1 LNFHNPN
8 PNHTPNP
15 SISDSDIDLVK
26 LAASLWRGKW
36 IVLAFVLFSGV
47 FADFYFRYVVVPLY
61 PATSKIAL
69 KENQPEKIL
78 TDIES
83 LMANGPIT
91 DTGINT
97 ELEVLRSRD
106 LIGKLVDTLDL
117 TNQPDFNPL
126 LRGPRL
132 SNQIKTQLFAFFG
145 VVSETPKI
153 SRSPEE
159 VRSIAISS
167 VLDTMAFSNTRQ
179 TRVIK
184 ISVLTTNPD
193 LSVRMVNKMA
203 KLYIENQIQFKL
215 DALANATE
223 FLSNRTSEL
232 KNDFDELKTKLTN
245 FSSQSELVS
254 PTIFKSQEIQLRD
267 MRARVTEKAE
277 TIVKKSDRRTILQS
291 FRDADN
297 LLGII
302 KYVDDFRLNQAI
314 SDYNSN
320 KLSLD
325 NLNMQIEQFI
335 LKNDVELEREQ
346 KQLSALEVSESL
358 LAKQIERQSKELLVL
373 QQLKRETETSRL
385 IYESFFK
392 RLQEMNVQ
400 LGLEAADGRL
410 LSKATQSGQSSPI
423 KSQILFLGGS
433 IGLTLGAILI
443 IFYELRFSGYRSIKD
458 LRDKSG
464 YSVLG
469 GVPLIPLRD
478 RKTSTS
484 YFKTKPNSMV
494 SEAVRNLRTSII
506 MSNPNQEKKI
516 IMLTSSVPKE
526 GKTILTYALA
536 QNMVGLGKRILLIE
550 ADIRRRVHS
559 VKIDRN
565 NTVALLD
572 LMMGH
577 KKFKDVNPF
586 VEELGFDILTAT
598 KSDINAADLFAS
610 ERFPKLLTELR
621 EYYDYILIDS
631 PPVLSVPDARLI
643 STYSDA
649 NIYIVKWNK
658 TTRAQV
664 DQGLDMIAS
673 IGVKTIGLVLNQ
685 IGPNKTKTYGYTG
698 SYGYDTY
705 GSKYYES

>member
-8 PNHTPNP
+8 HTPSQ
-15 SISDSDIDLVK
+15 SISEGDIDLVK

-36 IVLAFVLFSGV
+36 IVLVFVLFCVV
-47 FADFYFRYVVVPLY
+47 FANFYFKYVSVPLY
-61 PATSKIAL
+61 PATTKIAL

-91 DTGINT
+91 DMGINT

-106 LIGKLVDTLDL
+106 LIGKLVDSLDL

-126 LRGPRL
+126 LQEPRL
-132 SNQIKTQLFAFFG
+132 SNQIKTQLFDFFG
-145 VVSETPKI
+145 VVSDKPKI

-167 VLDTMAFSNTRQ
+167 VLNVMAFSNTKN
-179 TRVIK
+179 TRVIN
-184 ISVLTTNPD
+184 ISAMTSKPD
-193 LSVRMVNKMA
+193 LSVRMANKMA
-203 KLYIENQIQFKL
+203 KLYIESQIQFKFE
-215 DALANATE
+215 AIASATE
-223 FLSNRTSEL
+223 FLSSRTSEL
-232 KNDFDELKTKLTN
+232 KNDFDELKTELAN

-254 PTIFKSQEIQLRD
+254 PTILKSLEIQLRD
-267 MRARVTEKAE
+267 MRTRLMEKAE
-277 TIVKKSDRRTILQS
+277 IIAKKSDRRTSFQS
-291 FRDADN
+291 FIEADN
-297 LLGII
+297 LPGLI
-302 KYVDDFRLNQAI
+302 KYVDDFRLNQAF
-314 SDYNSN
+314 SDYKSN

-325 NLNMQIEQFI
+325 SLNMQIEQFM
-335 LKNDVELEREQ
+335 LKDDVELEREQ
-346 KQLSALEVSESL
+346 KQLSALETSESL
-358 LAKQIERQSKELLVL
+358 LTKQIERQSKELLVL
-373 QQLKRETETSRL
+373 QQLKREAETAGL
-385 IYESFFK
+385 LYESFFK

-400 LGLEAADGRL
+400 LGLESADARL
-410 LSKATQSGQSSPI
+410 LSTATQSGPSIPI
-423 KSQILFLGGS
+423 KSKILALGGF
-433 IGLTLGAILI
+433 IGLLIGASLIL
-443 IFYELRFSGYRSIKD
+443 YWELRFSGFRSVNE

-464 YSVLG
+464 YSVLA
-469 GVPLIPLRD
+469 GVPLIALRD
-478 RKTSTS
+478 RKNAIS

-494 SEAVRNLRTSII
+494 SEAVRNLRTSIL
-506 MSNPNQEKKI
+506 MSNSDQDKKV

-550 ADIRRRVHS
+550 ADIRRRDHS

-565 NTVALLD
+565 KTVSLLD

-577 KKFKDVNPF
+577 KEFKDVNLF
-586 VEELGFDILTAT
+586 LEELGFDILTAT
-598 KSDINAADLFAS
+598 KSEMNAADLFAS
-610 ERFPKLLTELR
+610 GRFPKLLTELR
-621 EYYDYILIDS
+621 EYYDYIIIDS

-643 STYSDA
+643 STLSDI

-664 DQGLDMIAS
+664 DQGLDMISS

-685 IGPNKTKTYGYTG
+685 INSNKAKTYGYTG

>member
-126 LRGPRL
+126 LREPRL

-232 KNDFDELKTKLTN
+232 KNDFDELKTKLAN

-443 IFYELRFSGYRSIKD
+443 IFYELRFSGYRSVKD

>member
-1 LNFHNPN
+1 MNFHNPN
-8 PNHTPNP
+8 HTPSQ
-15 SISDSDIDLVK
+15 SISEGDIDLVK

-36 IVLAFVLFSGV
+36 IVLVFVLFCVV
-47 FADFYFRYVVVPLY
+47 FANFYFKYVPVPLY
-61 PATSKIAL
+61 TATTKITL

-106 LIGKLVDTLDL
+106 LIGKLVDSLDL

-126 LRGPRL
+126 LREPRL
-132 SNQIKTQLFAFFG
+132 SNQTKTQLFSFFG
-145 VVSETPKI
+145 VASEKTKI
-153 SRSPEE
+153 FRSPEE

-167 VLDTMAFSNTRQ
+167 VLNVMAFSNTKN
-179 TRVIK
+179 TRVIN
-184 ISVLTTNPD
+184 ISAITSKPD
-193 LSVRMVNKMA
+193 LSVLMANKMA
-203 KLYIENQIQFKL
+203 MLYIENQIQFKL
-215 DALANATE
+215 DALASATE

-232 KNDFDELKTKLTN
+232 KNDFDELKTELAN

-254 PTIFKSQEIQLRD
+254 PTILKSLEIQLRD
-267 MRARVTEKAE
+267 MRTRLMEKTEIIA
-277 TIVKKSDRRTILQS
+277 KKSDRRTSFQS
-291 FRDADN
+291 FIEADN
-297 LLGII
+297 LLGLI
-302 KYVDDFRLNQAI
+302 KYVDDFRLNQAF
-314 SDYNSN
+314 SHYNSN

-325 NLNMQIEQFI
+325 SLNMQIEQFM
-335 LKNDVELEREQ
+335 LKGDVELEREQ
-346 KQLSALEVSESL
+346 KQLSALETSESL
-358 LAKQIERQSKELLVL
+358 LTKQIERQSKELLVL
-373 QQLKRETETSRL
+373 QQLKREAETAGL
-385 IYESFFK
+385 LYESFFK

-400 LGLEAADGRL
+400 LGLESADARL
-410 LSKATQSGQSSPI
+410 LSTATQSGLSSPI
-423 KSQILFLGGS
+423 KRKILALGGF
-433 IGLTLGAILI
+433 IGLLIGASLIL
-443 IFYELRFSGYRSIKD
+443 YWELRFSGFRSVNE

-464 YSVLG
+464 YSVLA

-478 RKTSTS
+478 RKNAIS

-494 SEAVRNLRTSII
+494 SEAVRNLRTSIL
-506 MSNPNQEKKI
+506 MSNPDQDKKV

-550 ADIRRRVHS
+550 ADIRRRDHS
-559 VKIDRN
+559 IKIDRN

-577 KKFKDVNPF
+577 KEFKDVNPF
-586 VEELGFDILTAT
+586 NEELGFDILTAT
-598 KSDINAADLFAS
+598 RSDMNAADLFAS
-610 ERFPKLLTELR
+610 GRFLKLLTELR
-621 EYYDYILIDS
+621 EYYDFIIIDS

-643 STYSDA
+643 STVSDI

-664 DQGLDMIAS
+664 DQGLDMIS
-673 IGVKTIGLVLNQ
+673 SKGVKTIGLVLNQ
-685 IGPNKTKTYGYTG
+685 INSNKAKTYGYTG
-698 SYGYDTY
+698 SYGCDTY

>member
-8 PNHTPNP
+8 HTPSQ
-15 SISDSDIDLVK
+15 SISEGDIDLVK

-36 IVLAFVLFSGV
+36 IVLVFVLFCVV
-47 FADFYFRYVVVPLY
+47 FANFYFKYVSVPLY
-61 PATSKIAL
+61 PATTKIAL

-91 DTGINT
+91 DMGINT

-106 LIGKLVDTLDL
+106 LIGKLVDSLDL

-126 LRGPRL
+126 LQEPRL
-132 SNQIKTQLFAFFG
+132 SNQIKTQLFDFFG
-145 VVSETPKI
+145 VVSDKPKI

-167 VLDTMAFSNTRQ
+167 VLNVMAFSNTKN
-179 TRVIK
+179 TRVIN
-184 ISVLTTNPD
+184 ISAMTSKPD
-193 LSVRMVNKMA
+193 LSVRMANKMA
-203 KLYIENQIQFKL
+203 KLYIESQIQFKFE
-215 DALANATE
+215 AIASATE
-223 FLSNRTSEL
+223 FLSSRTSEL
-232 KNDFDELKTKLTN
+232 KNDFDELKTELAN

-254 PTIFKSQEIQLRD
+254 PTILKSLEIQLRD
-267 MRARVTEKAE
+267 MRTRLMEKAE
-277 TIVKKSDRRTILQS
+277 IIAKKSDRRTSLQS
-291 FRDADN
+291 FIEADN
-297 LLGII
+297 LPGLI
-302 KYVDDFRLNQAI
+302 KYVDDFRLNQAF
-314 SDYNSN
+314 SDYKSN

-325 NLNMQIEQFI
+325 SLNMQIEQFM
-335 LKNDVELEREQ
+335 LKDDVELEREQ
-346 KQLSALEVSESL
+346 KQLSALETSESL
-358 LAKQIERQSKELLVL
+358 LTKQIERQSKELLVL
-373 QQLKRETETSRL
+373 QQLKREAETAGL
-385 IYESFFK
+385 LYESFFK

-400 LGLEAADGRL
+400 LGLESADARL
-410 LSKATQSGQSSPI
+410 LSTATQSGPSIPI
-423 KSQILFLGGS
+423 KSKILALGGF
-433 IGLTLGAILI
+433 IGLLIGASLIL
-443 IFYELRFSGYRSIKD
+443 YWELRFSGFRSVNE

-464 YSVLG
+464 YSVLA
-469 GVPLIPLRD
+469 GVPLIALRD
-478 RKTSTS
+478 RKNAIS

-494 SEAVRNLRTSII
+494 SEAVRNLRTSIL
-506 MSNPNQEKKI
+506 MSNSDQDKKV

-550 ADIRRRVHS
+550 ADIRRRDHS

-565 NTVALLD
+565 KTVSLLD

-577 KKFKDVNPF
+577 KEFKDVNLF
-586 VEELGFDILTAT
+586 LEELGFDILTAT
-598 KSDINAADLFAS
+598 KSEMNAADLFAS
-610 ERFPKLLTELR
+610 GRFPKLLTELR
-621 EYYDYILIDS
+621 EYYDYIIIDS

-643 STYSDA
+643 STLSDI

-664 DQGLDMIAS
+664 DQGLDMISS

-685 IGPNKTKTYGYTG
+685 INSNKAKTYGYTG
-698 SYGYDTY
+698 SYGCDTY

>member
-1 LNFHNPN
+1 LNFHN

-15 SISDSDIDLVK
+15 SISEGDIDLVK
-26 LAASLWRGKW
+26 LTASLWRGKW
-36 IVLAFVLFSGV
+36 IVLVFVLFCVV
-47 FADFYFRYVVVPLY
+47 FANFYFKYVPVPLY
-61 PATSKIAL
+61 TATTKITL

-91 DTGINT
+91 ATGINT

-106 LIGKLVDTLDL
+106 LAGKLVDTLDL

-126 LRGPRL
+126 LREPRL
-132 SNQIKTQLFAFFG
+132 SNQTKTQLFSFFG
-145 VVSETPKI
+145 VASEKTKI
-153 SRSPEE
+153 FRSPEE

-167 VLDTMAFSNTRQ
+167 VLNVMAFSNTKN
-179 TRVIK
+179 TRVIN
-184 ISVLTTNPD
+184 ISAITSKPD
-193 LSVRMVNKMA
+193 LSVLMANKMA
-203 KLYIENQIQFKL
+203 MLYIENQIQFKL
-215 DALANATE
+215 DALASATE

-232 KNDFDELKTKLTN
+232 KNDFDELKTELAN

-254 PTIFKSQEIQLRD
+254 PTILKSLEIQLRD
-267 MRARVTEKAE
+267 MRTRLMEKTEIIA
-277 TIVKKSDRRTILQS
+277 KKSDRRTSFQS
-291 FRDADN
+291 FIEADN
-297 LLGII
+297 LLGLI
-302 KYVDDFRLNQAI
+302 KYVDDFRLNQAF
-314 SDYNSN
+314 SHYNSN

-325 NLNMQIEQFI
+325 SLNMQIEQFM
-335 LKNDVELEREQ
+335 LKGDVELEREQ
-346 KQLSALEVSESL
+346 KQLSALETSESL
-358 LAKQIERQSKELLVL
+358 LTKQIERQSKELLVL
-373 QQLKRETETSRL
+373 QQLKREAETAGL
-385 IYESFFK
+385 LYESFFK

-400 LGLEAADGRL
+400 LGLESADARL
-410 LSKATQSGQSSPI
+410 LSTATQSGLSSPI
-423 KSQILFLGGS
+423 KRKILALGGF
-433 IGLTLGAILI
+433 IGLLIGASLIL
-443 IFYELRFSGYRSIKD
+443 YWELRFSGFRSVNE

-464 YSVLG
+464 YSVLA

-478 RKTSTS
+478 RKNAIS

-494 SEAVRNLRTSII
+494 SEAVRNLRTSIL
-506 MSNPNQEKKI
+506 MSNPDQDKKV

-550 ADIRRRVHS
+550 ADIRRRDHS

-577 KKFKDVNPF
+577 KEFKDVNLF

-598 KSDINAADLFAS
+598 KSEMNAADLFAS
-610 ERFPKLLTELR
+610 GRFPKLLTELR
-621 EYYDYILIDS
+621 EYYDYIIIDS

-643 STYSDA
+643 STVSDI

-664 DQGLDMIAS
+664 DQGLDMIS
-673 IGVKTIGLVLNQ
+673 SKGVKTIGLVLNQ
-685 IGPNKTKTYGYTG
+685 INSNKAKTYGYTG
-698 SYGYDTY
+698 SYGCDTY

>member
-1 LNFHNPN
+1 MNFHNPN
-8 PNHTPNP
+8 HTPSP

-36 IVLAFVLFSGV
+36 IVLVFVLFCVV
-47 FADFYFRYVVVPLY
+47 FADFYVRNVAVPLY
-61 PATSKIAL
+61 AATTKIAL

-106 LIGKLVDTLDL
+106 LVGKLVDLLDL

-126 LRGPRL
+126 LQKPRL
-132 SNQIKTQLFAFFG
+132 SNQIKTHLFAFFG
-145 VVSETPKI
+145 VASEKPKI

-159 VRSIAISS
+159 VRSIAIRS
-167 VLDTMAFSNTRQ
+167 VLNVMVFSNTKN
-179 TRVIK
+179 TRVIN
-184 ISVLTTNPD
+184 ISVTTTKPA
-193 LSVRMVNKMA
+193 LSVRMANKMA
-203 KLYIENQIQFKL
+203 ALYIENQIQIKL

-223 FLSNRTSEL
+223 FLSRRTSEL
-232 KNDFDELKTKLTN
+232 KNDFEDLKAQLTN
-245 FSSQSELVS
+245 FSSQSELANPGVL
-254 PTIFKSQEIQLRD
+254 KSQEIQLRD
-267 MRARVTEKAE
+267 MRTRLREKSEIVVEKMDARL
-277 TIVKKSDRRTILQS
+277 ILQS
-291 FRDADN
+291 FREAGN
-297 LLGII
+297 LKALI
-302 KYVDDFRLNQAI
+302 KHADDFRLNRAI
-314 SDYNSN
+314 SEYRNYNI
-320 KLSLD
+320 SLD
-325 NLNMQIEQFI
+325 DLNMQIEKFM
-335 LKNDVELEREQ
+335 LKNDVEVEREQ
-346 KQLSALEVSESL
+346 KQLLALETSESL
-358 LAKQIERQSKELLVL
+358 LAKQIERQSKELIVL
-373 QQLKRETETSRL
+373 QQLKRETETARL
-385 IYESFFK
+385 LYESFFT

-400 LGLEAADGRL
+400 LGLETADGRL
-410 LSKATQSGQSSPI
+410 LSTATQSEPYSHI
-423 KSQILFLGGS
+423 KNQILSFGGVIGLIIGGS
-433 IGLTLGAILI
+433 FI
-443 IFYELRFSGYRSIKD
+443 IFWELRFSGFRSLND

-464 YSVLG
+464 YSVLA

-478 RKTSTS
+478 RKTTIS

-494 SEAVRNLRTSII
+494 SEAVRNLRTSIL
-506 MSNPNQEKKI
+506 MSNPNQDKKV
-516 IMLTSSVPKE
+516 IMLTSSIPKE

-536 QNMVGLGKRILLIE
+536 QNMVGLDKRILLIE

-559 VKIDRN
+559 VKINRN

-577 KKFKDVNPF
+577 KEFKDVNPF

-598 KSDINAADLFAS
+598 RSDMNAADLFAS

-621 EYYDYILIDS
+621 ENYDYILIDS
-631 PPVLSVPDARLI
+631 PPILSVPDARLI
-643 STYSDA
+643 SAVSDI

-664 DQGLDMIAS
+664 EQGLEMISS
-673 IGVKTIGLVLNQ
+673 IGAKTIGLVLNQ
-685 IGPNKTKTYGYTG
+685 IDPNNTKAYGYTG

>member
-1 LNFHNPN
+1 MNFHNPN
-8 PNHTPNP
+8 HTPSQ
-15 SISDSDIDLVK
+15 SISEGDIDLVK

-36 IVLAFVLFSGV
+36 IVLVFVLFCVV
-47 FADFYFRYVVVPLY
+47 FANFYFKYVSVPLY
-61 PATSKIAL
+61 PATTKIAL

-91 DTGINT
+91 DMGINT

-106 LIGKLVDTLDL
+106 LIGKLVDSLDL

-126 LRGPRL
+126 LQEPRL
-132 SNQIKTQLFAFFG
+132 SNQIKTQLFDFFG
-145 VVSETPKI
+145 VVSDKPKI

-167 VLDTMAFSNTRQ
+167 VLNVMAFSNTKN
-179 TRVIK
+179 TRVIN
-184 ISVLTTNPD
+184 ISAMTSKPD
-193 LSVRMVNKMA
+193 LSVRMANKMA
-203 KLYIENQIQFKL
+203 KLYIESQIQFKFE
-215 DALANATE
+215 AIASATE
-223 FLSNRTSEL
+223 FLSSRTSEL
-232 KNDFDELKTKLTN
+232 KNDFDELKTELAN

-254 PTIFKSQEIQLRD
+254 PTILKSLEIQLRD
-267 MRARVTEKAE
+267 MRTRLMEKAE
-277 TIVKKSDRRTILQS
+277 IIAKKSDRRTSFQS
-291 FRDADN
+291 FIEADN
-297 LLGII
+297 LPGLI
-302 KYVDDFRLNQAI
+302 KYVDDFRLNQAF
-314 SDYNSN
+314 SDYKSN

-325 NLNMQIEQFI
+325 SLNMQIEQFM
-335 LKNDVELEREQ
+335 LKDDVELEREQ
-346 KQLSALEVSESL
+346 KQLSALETSESL
-358 LAKQIERQSKELLVL
+358 LTKQIERQSKELLVL
-373 QQLKRETETSRL
+373 QQLKREAETAGL
-385 IYESFFK
+385 LYESFFK

-400 LGLEAADGRL
+400 LGLESADARL
-410 LSKATQSGQSSPI
+410 LSTATQSGPSIPI
-423 KSQILFLGGS
+423 KSKILALGGF
-433 IGLTLGAILI
+433 IGLLIGASLIL
-443 IFYELRFSGYRSIKD
+443 YWELRFSGFRSVNE

-464 YSVLG
+464 YSVLA
-469 GVPLIPLRD
+469 GVPLIALRD
-478 RKTSTS
+478 RKNAIS

-494 SEAVRNLRTSII
+494 SEAVRNLRTSIL
-506 MSNPNQEKKI
+506 MSNTDQDKKI

-550 ADIRRRVHS
+550 ADIRRRDHS

-577 KKFKDVNPF
+577 KEFKDVNPF
-586 VEELGFDILTAT
+586 NEELGFDILTAT
-598 KSDINAADLFAS
+598 RSDMNAADLFAS
-610 ERFPKLLTELR
+610 GRFLKLLTELR
-621 EYYDYILIDS
+621 EYYDFIIIDS

-643 STYSDA
+643 STLSDI

-664 DQGLDMIAS
+664 DQGLDMISS

-685 IGPNKTKTYGYTG
+685 INSNKAKTYGYTG

>member
-8 PNHTPNP
+8 HTPSQ

-36 IVLAFVLFSGV
+36 IILVFVLFCVV
-47 FADFYFRYVVVPLY
+47 FADFYVKYVAVPLY
-61 PATSKIAL
+61 PATTKIAL

-106 LIGKLVDTLDL
+106 LIGKLVDSLDL
-117 TNQPDFNPL
+117 TNEPDFNPL
-126 LRGPRL
+126 LRKPRL
-132 SNQIKTQLFAFFG
+132 SNQIKTLLFAFLG
-145 VVSETPKI
+145 VASEKLKI

-167 VLDTMAFSNTRQ
+167 ALNAMAFSNTKK
-179 TRVIK
+179 TRIINILV
-184 ISVLTTNPD
+184 TTTKPD
-193 LSVRMVNKMA
+193 LSILMSNKMA
-203 KLYIENQIQFKL
+203 KLYIENQIQIKL
-215 DALANATE
+215 DALASATE
-223 FLSNRTSEL
+223 FLSSRTSEL
-232 KNDFDELKTKLTN
+232 KNDFDELKTELAN
-245 FSSQSELVS
+245 FSNQSELVS
-254 PTIFKSQEIQLRD
+254 PTILKSQEIQLRD
-267 MRARVTEKAE
+267 MRTRMMEKAE
-277 TIVKKSDRRTILQS
+277 IIAEKSDRWTILQS
-291 FRDADN
+291 FREAGN
-297 LLGII
+297 LLGLI
-302 KYVDDFRLNQAI
+302 KYADDFRLNRAI
-314 SDYNSN
+314 SEYRNN
-320 KLSLD
+320 EISLD
-325 NLNMQIEQFI
+325 NLNVQLEQFM
-335 LKNDVELEREQ
+335 LKNEVVAVREQ
-346 KQLSALEVSESL
+346 KELSALKASETL

-373 QQLKRETETSRL
+373 QQLKRETETARL
-385 IYESFFK
+385 LYESFFT

-400 LGLEAADGRL
+400 LGLETADGRL
-410 LSKATQSGQSSPI
+410 LSKAYHSGSSSPI
-423 KSQILFLGGS
+423 KSKILFLGGS
-433 IGLTLGAILI
+433 IGLIIGASLIL
-443 IFYELRFSGYRSIKD
+443 FRELRFSGYRSVNE

-464 YSVLG
+464 YSVLA
-469 GVPLIPLRD
+469 GVPFIPLLY
-478 RKTSTS
+478 RKSPIY

-494 SEAVRNLRTSII
+494 SEAVRNLRTSIL
-506 MSNPNQEKKI
+506 MSNPTQDKKI
-516 IMLTSSVPKE
+516 IMLTSSIPKE
-526 GKTILTYALA
+526 GKTILTHALA
-536 QNMVGLGKRILLIE
+536 QSMVGLDKRILLIE
-550 ADIRRRVHS
+550 GDIRRRDHS

-572 LMMGH
+572 LIMGH
-577 KKFKDVNPF
+577 KEFKDVNPF

-598 KSDINAADLFAS
+598 RSDMNAADLFAS

-643 STYSDA
+643 STVSDF

-664 DQGLDMIAS
+664 EQGLDMISS
-673 IGVKTIGLVLNQ
+673 IGDKTIGLVMNQ
-685 IGPNKTKTYGYTG
+685 IDSKKTKTYGYTG
-698 SYGYDTY
+698 SYGHDTY

>member
-8 PNHTPNP
+8 HTPSQ
-15 SISDSDIDLVK
+15 SISEGDIDLVK

-36 IVLAFVLFSGV
+36 IVLVFVLFCIV
-47 FADFYFRYVVVPLY
+47 FANFYFKYFSVPLY

-106 LIGKLVDTLDL
+106 LVGKLVDSLNLIT
-117 TNQPDFNPL
+117 QPDFNPL
-126 LRGPRL
+126 LREPRL

-145 VVSETPKI
+145 VASEKTKI
-153 SRSPEE
+153 FRSPEE

-167 VLDTMAFSNTRQ
+167 VLNVMAFSNTKN
-179 TRVIK
+179 TRVIN
-184 ISVLTTNPD
+184 ISAITSKPD
-193 LSVRMVNKMA
+193 LSVLMANKMA
-203 KLYIENQIQFKL
+203 MLYIENQIQFKL
-215 DALANATE
+215 DALASATE

-232 KNDFDELKTKLTN
+232 KNDFDELKTELAN

-254 PTIFKSQEIQLRD
+254 PTILKSLEIQLRD
-267 MRARVTEKAE
+267 MRTRLMEKTEIIA
-277 TIVKKSDRRTILQS
+277 KKSDRRTSFQS
-291 FRDADN
+291 FIEADN
-297 LLGII
+297 LLGLI
-302 KYVDDFRLNQAI
+302 KYVDDFRLNQAF
-314 SDYNSN
+314 SHYNSN

-325 NLNMQIEQFI
+325 SLNMQIEQFM
-335 LKNDVELEREQ
+335 LKGDVELEREQ
-346 KQLSALEVSESL
+346 KQLSALETSESL
-358 LAKQIERQSKELLVL
+358 LTKQIERQSKELLVL
-373 QQLKRETETSRL
+373 QQLKREAETAGL
-385 IYESFFK
+385 LYESFFK

-400 LGLEAADGRL
+400 LGLESADARL
-410 LSKATQSGQSSPI
+410 LSTATQSGPSSPI
-423 KSQILFLGGS
+423 KSKILALGGF
-433 IGLTLGAILI
+433 IGLLIGASLIL
-443 IFYELRFSGYRSIKD
+443 YWELRFSGYRSVND

-464 YSVLG
+464 YSVLA
-469 GVPLIPLRD
+469 GVPLIPLGN
-478 RKTSTS
+478 RKTPID

-506 MSNPNQEKKI
+506 MSNPNQDKKV
-516 IMLTSSVPKE
+516 IMLTSSIPKE

-577 KKFKDVNPF
+577 KEFKDVNPF

-598 KSDINAADLFAS
+598 RSDMNAADLFAS

-621 EYYDYILIDS
+621 EYYDYIIIDS

-643 STYSDA
+643 STISDIS
-649 NIYIVKWNK
+649 IYIVKWNK
-658 TTRAQV
+658 TTHAQV
-664 DQGLDMIAS
+664 EQGIDMITS
-673 IGVKTIGLVLNQ
+673 MGVKTIGLVLNQ
-685 IGPNKTKTYGYTG
+685 IDSNKAKTYGYTG

>member
-8 PNHTPNP
+8 HTPSQ
-15 SISDSDIDLVK
+15 SISEGDIDLVK

-36 IVLAFVLFSGV
+36 IVLVFVLFCVV
-47 FADFYFRYVVVPLY
+47 FANFYFKYVSVPLY
-61 PATSKIAL
+61 PATTKIAL

-91 DTGINT
+91 DMGINT

-106 LIGKLVDTLDL
+106 LIGKLVDSLDL

-126 LRGPRL
+126 LQEPRL
-132 SNQIKTQLFAFFG
+132 SNQIKTQLFDFFG
-145 VVSETPKI
+145 VVSDKPKI

-167 VLDTMAFSNTRQ
+167 VLNVMAFSNTKN
-179 TRVIK
+179 TRVIN
-184 ISVLTTNPD
+184 ISAMTSKPD
-193 LSVRMVNKMA
+193 LSVRMANKMA
-203 KLYIENQIQFKL
+203 KLYIESQIQFKFE
-215 DALANATE
+215 AIASATE
-223 FLSNRTSEL
+223 FLSSRTSEL
-232 KNDFDELKTKLTN
+232 KNDFDELKTELAN

-254 PTIFKSQEIQLRD
+254 PTILKSLEIQLRD
-267 MRARVTEKAE
+267 MRTRLMEKAE
-277 TIVKKSDRRTILQS
+277 IIAKKSDRRTSLQS
-291 FRDADN
+291 FIEADN
-297 LLGII
+297 LPGLI
-302 KYVDDFRLNQAI
+302 KYVDDFRLNQAF
-314 SDYNSN
+314 SDYKSN

-325 NLNMQIEQFI
+325 SLNMQIEQFM
-335 LKNDVELEREQ
+335 LKDDVELEREQ
-346 KQLSALEVSESL
+346 KQLSALETSESL
-358 LAKQIERQSKELLVL
+358 LTKQIERQSKELLVL
-373 QQLKRETETSRL
+373 QQLKREAETAGL
-385 IYESFFK
+385 LYESFFK

-400 LGLEAADGRL
+400 LGLESADARL
-410 LSKATQSGQSSPI
+410 LSTATQSGRSIPI
-423 KSQILFLGGS
+423 KSKILALGGF
-433 IGLTLGAILI
+433 IGLLIGASLIL
-443 IFYELRFSGYRSIKD
+443 YWELRFSGFRSVNE

-464 YSVLG
+464 YSVLA
-469 GVPLIPLRD
+469 GVPLIALRD
-478 RKTSTS
+478 RKNAIS

-494 SEAVRNLRTSII
+494 SEAVRNLRTSIL
-506 MSNPNQEKKI
+506 MSNSDQDKKV

-550 ADIRRRVHS
+550 ADIRRRDHS

-565 NTVALLD
+565 KTVSLLD

-577 KKFKDVNPF
+577 KEFKDVNLF
-586 VEELGFDILTAT
+586 LEELGFDILTAT
-598 KSDINAADLFAS
+598 KSEMNAADLFAS
-610 ERFPKLLTELR
+610 GRFPKLLTELR
-621 EYYDYILIDS
+621 EYYDYIIIDS

-643 STYSDA
+643 STLSDI

-664 DQGLDMIAS
+664 DQGLDMISS

-685 IGPNKTKTYGYTG
+685 INSNKAKTYGYTG

>member
-1 LNFHNPN
+1 MNFHNPN
-8 PNHTPNP
+8 HTPSQ
-15 SISDSDIDLVK
+15 SISEGDIDLVK

-36 IVLAFVLFSGV
+36 IVLVFVLFCVV
-47 FADFYFRYVVVPLY
+47 FANFYFKYVPVPLY
-61 PATSKIAL
+61 TATTKITL

-91 DTGINT
+91 ATGINT

-106 LIGKLVDTLDL
+106 LAGKLVDTLDL

-126 LRGPRL
+126 LREPRL
-132 SNQIKTQLFAFFG
+132 SNQTKTQLFSFFG
-145 VVSETPKI
+145 VASEKTKI
-153 SRSPEE
+153 FRSPEE

-167 VLDTMAFSNTRQ
+167 VLNVMAFSNTKN
-179 TRVIK
+179 TRVIN
-184 ISVLTTNPD
+184 ISAITSKPD
-193 LSVRMVNKMA
+193 LSVLMANKMA
-203 KLYIENQIQFKL
+203 MLYIENQIQFKL
-215 DALANATE
+215 DALASATE

-232 KNDFDELKTKLTN
+232 KNDFDELKTELAN

-254 PTIFKSQEIQLRD
+254 PTILKSLEIQLRD
-267 MRARVTEKAE
+267 MRTRLMEKTEIIA
-277 TIVKKSDRRTILQS
+277 KKSDRRTSFQS
-291 FRDADN
+291 FIEADN
-297 LLGII
+297 LLGLI
-302 KYVDDFRLNQAI
+302 KYVDDFRLNQAF
-314 SDYNSN
+314 SHYNSN

-325 NLNMQIEQFI
+325 SLNMQIEQFM
-335 LKNDVELEREQ
+335 LKGDVELEREQ
-346 KQLSALEVSESL
+346 KQLSALETSESL
-358 LAKQIERQSKELLVL
+358 LTKQIERQSKELLVL
-373 QQLKRETETSRL
+373 QQLKREAENAGL
-385 IYESFFK
+385 LYESFFK

-410 LSKATQSGQSSPI
+410 LSEATQNGPSSPI
-423 KSQILFLGGS
+423 KRKI
-433 IGLTLGAILI
+433 LTLGGLIGLSIGASLIL
-443 IFYELRFSGYRSIKD
+443 FWELRFSGYRSVNE

-464 YSVLG
+464 YSVLA
-469 GVPLIPLRD
+469 GVPLIPLRN
-478 RKTSTS
+478 RKTAIS

-494 SEAVRNLRTSII
+494 SEAVRNLRTSIL
-506 MSNPNQEKKI
+506 MSNPDQDKKV

-536 QNMVGLGKRILLIE
+536 QNMVGLGKRTLLIE
-550 ADIRRRVHS
+550 ADIRRRSHS

-577 KKFKDVNPF
+577 KEFKDVNPF

-598 KSDINAADLFAS
+598 RSDINAADLFAS
-610 ERFPKLLTELR
+610 ERFPKLLAELR

-643 STYSDA
+643 STHSDV

-664 DQGLDMIAS
+664 DQGLDMISS

>member
-1 LNFHNPN
+1 MNFHNPN

-126 LRGPRL
+126 LREPRL

-664 DQGLDMIAS
+664 DQGLDMISS

>member
-8 PNHTPNP
+8 HTPSQ
-15 SISDSDIDLVK
+15 SISEGDIDLVK

-36 IVLAFVLFSGV
+36 IVLVFVLFCVG
-47 FADFYFRYVVVPLY
+47 FAEFYVRHVAVPLY

-106 LIGKLVDTLDL
+106 LVGKLVDSLNLIT
-117 TNQPDFNPL
+117 QPDFNPL
-126 LRGPRL
+126 LREPRL

-145 VVSETPKI
+145 VASEKTKI
-153 SRSPEE
+153 FRSPEE

-167 VLDTMAFSNTRQ
+167 VLNVMAFSNTKN
-179 TRVIK
+179 TRVIN
-184 ISVLTTNPD
+184 ISAITSKPD
-193 LSVRMVNKMA
+193 LSVLMANKMA
-203 KLYIENQIQFKL
+203 MLYIENQIQFKL
-215 DALANATE
+215 DALASATE

-232 KNDFDELKTKLTN
+232 KNDFDELKTELAN

-254 PTIFKSQEIQLRD
+254 PTILKSLEIQLRD
-267 MRARVTEKAE
+267 MRTRLMEKAE
-277 TIVKKSDRRTILQS
+277 IIAKKSDRRTSLQS
-291 FRDADN
+291 FIEADN
-297 LLGII
+297 LLGLI
-302 KYVDDFRLNQAI
+302 KYVDDFRLNQAF

-325 NLNMQIEQFI
+325 SLNMQIEQFMF
-335 LKNDVELEREQ
+335 KVDVELEREQ
-346 KQLSALEVSESL
+346 KQLSALETSEPL
-358 LAKQIERQSKELLVL
+358 LTKQIERQSKELLVL
-373 QQLKRETETSRL
+373 QQLKREAETAGL
-385 IYESFFK
+385 LYESFFK

-400 LGLEAADGRL
+400 LGLESADARL
-410 LSKATQSGQSSPI
+410 LSTATQSGPSSPI
-423 KSQILFLGGS
+423 KSKILALGGF
-433 IGLTLGAILI
+433 IGLLIGASLIL
-443 IFYELRFSGYRSIKD
+443 YWELRFSGYRSVND

-464 YSVLG
+464 YSVLA
-469 GVPLIPLRD
+469 GVPLIPLGN
-478 RKTSTS
+478 RKTPID

-506 MSNPNQEKKI
+506 MSNPNQDKKV
-516 IMLTSSVPKE
+516 IMLTSSIPKE
-526 GKTILTYALA
+526 GKTILSYALA

-577 KKFKDVNPF
+577 KEFKDVNPF

-598 KSDINAADLFAS
+598 RSDMNAADLFAS

-621 EYYDYILIDS
+621 EYYDYIIIDS

-643 STYSDA
+643 STISDIS
-649 NIYIVKWNK
+649 IYIVKWNK
-658 TTRAQV
+658 TTHAQV
-664 DQGLDMIAS
+664 EQGIDMITS
-673 IGVKTIGLVLNQ
+673 MGVKTIGLVLNQ
-685 IGPNKTKTYGYTG
+685 IDSNKAKTYGYTG

>member
-126 LRGPRL
+126 LREPRL